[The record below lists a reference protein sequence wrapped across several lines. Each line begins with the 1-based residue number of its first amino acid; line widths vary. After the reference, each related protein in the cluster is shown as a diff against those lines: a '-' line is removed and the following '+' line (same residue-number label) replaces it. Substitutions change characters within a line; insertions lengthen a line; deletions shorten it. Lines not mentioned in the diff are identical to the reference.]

1 MRTRQNILRFFS
13 FGVLLCLLVQPA
25 QARVGNLDITD
36 DGFEAFE
43 LQPDYFKPL
52 LPPLIFVSGIGL
64 SFGSI
69 YLNKSA
75 QDSYDAYLRTASQ
88 KEIKQYKQD
97 YLKLQTSSQVMAR
110 AGLGLAGLALVISI
124 WKQVTDSVVT
134 YESNLS
140 KSAVS
145 LGLLPQVD
153 LAQRE
158 ANIVWRRRF

>member
-1 MRTRQNILRFFS
+1 MRTHQNILRFFS

-25 QARVGNLDITD
+25 QARVG
-36 DGFEAFE
+36 
-43 LQPDYFKPL
+43 K

-64 SFGSI
+64 SLGSI

-75 QDSYDAYLRTASQ
+75 QDSYDAYLQTAFQ
-88 KEIKQYKQD
+88 HEIQQYRQD

-110 AGLGLAGLALVISI
+110 VGLGIAGLALVISI
-124 WKQVTDSVVT
+124 WKQVTDSVVA

-140 KSAVS
+140 ESAVS

>member
-1 MRTRQNILRFFS
+1 MRTHQNILRFFS

-25 QARVGNLDITD
+25 QARVG
-36 DGFEAFE
+36 
-43 LQPDYFKPL
+43 K

-64 SFGSI
+64 SLGSI

-75 QDSYDAYLRTASQ
+75 QDSYDAYLQTAFQ
-88 KEIKQYKQD
+88 HEIQQYRQD

-110 AGLGLAGLALVISI
+110 VGLGIAGLALVISI

-140 KSAVS
+140 ESAVS

>member
-1 MRTRQNILRFFS
+1 
-13 FGVLLCLLVQPA
+13 
-25 QARVGNLDITD
+25 
-36 DGFEAFE
+36 
-43 LQPDYFKPL
+43 
-52 LPPLIFVSGIGL
+52 
-64 SFGSI
+64 
-69 YLNKSA
+69 
-75 QDSYDAYLRTASQ
+75 
-88 KEIKQYKQD
+88 
-97 YLKLQTSSQVMAR
+97 MAR

>member
-1 MRTRQNILRFFS
+1 MRTRRNILRFFS

-25 QARVGNLDITD
+25 QARVG
-36 DGFEAFE
+36 
-43 LQPDYFKPL
+43 K
-52 LPPLIFVSGIGL
+52 LPPLIFISGIGL
-64 SFGSI
+64 SLGSI

-75 QDSYDAYLRTASQ
+75 QDSYDAYLQTAFQ
-88 KEIKQYKQD
+88 HEIQQYRQD

-110 AGLGLAGLALVISI
+110 VGLGIAGLALVISI
-124 WKQVTDSVVT
+124 WKQVTDSVVI

-140 KSAVS
+140 ESSVS

>member
-1 MRTRQNILRFFS
+1 MRTHQNILRFFS

-25 QARVGNLDITD
+25 QARVG
-36 DGFEAFE
+36 
-43 LQPDYFKPL
+43 K

-64 SFGSI
+64 SLGSI

-75 QDSYDAYLRTASQ
+75 QDSYDAYLQTAFQ
-88 KEIKQYKQD
+88 HEIQQYRQD
-97 YLKLQTSSQVMAR
+97 YL
-110 AGLGLAGLALVISI
+110 
-124 WKQVTDSVVT
+124 T

-140 KSAVS
+140 ESAVS